1 MEFAT
6 FEPINLIAHAMSFVV
21 VEPRAGFCI
30 TLIRRRL
37 DVSLDSHES
46 RVHANVCFLRGLDVF
61 VFLSGCDE
69 RLVLNLVFSAVMG
82 VEEDLED
89 LNALAESTDAAVDRQ
104 ALASAV
110 DGVTLQPTL
119 PSLPPAI
126 PPPAV
131 PPVAPVPAVPPVLRP
146 LAPLPIRPAVFR
158 PQASFTQERRGW
170 KACRL
175 CSWSTAEY
183 EITEESR
190 LVRKRHEKAMQD
202 LMMKWHGAG
211 LAVPTNDKAVHAHLC
226 RLGEL
231 MTLFGEREMER
242 RDRLR
247 MLMAKLDAE
256 GQLEKLMTAHKDEEA
271 AASAAP
277 EDVEEEMLQYPFYTE
292 RSKAL
297 LDARI
302 DIAKFLIARAALHLE
317 RARRRRD
324 GPDEDVDAEIDW
336 ALKKAESLSLHRSE
350 IGDDQPLSGCSFSH
364 DGKLLATW

>member
-1 MEFAT
+1 
-6 FEPINLIAHAMSFVV
+6 
-21 VEPRAGFCI
+21 
-30 TLIRRRL
+30 
-37 DVSLDSHES
+37 
-46 RVHANVCFLRGLDVF
+46 
-61 VFLSGCDE
+61 
-69 RLVLNLVFSAVMG
+69 MG

-89 LNALAESTDAAVDRQ
+89 LNALAESTDAAVDSQ
-104 ALASAV
+104 DLASAV

-126 PPPAV
+126 PPPAA

-146 LAPLPIRPAVFR
+146 LAPLPIRPPVFR
-158 PQASFTQERRGW
+158 PPAPKKEEAGRSSGSGSDDDDSGRAG
-170 KACRL
+170 AVPG
-175 CSWSTAEY
+175 STVEY

-190 LVRKRHEKAMQD
+190 LVRERHEKSMQD
-202 LMMKWHGAG
+202 LMMKQRGAS
-211 LAVPTNDKAVHAHLC
+211 LAVPTNDKAVRALL
-226 RLGEL
+226 RWLGEP

-256 GQLEKLMTAHKDEEA
+256 GQLEKLMKDHEDEEA
-271 AASAAP
+271 AASAAL

-292 RSKAL
+292 RSKAI

-302 DIAKFLIARAALHLE
+302 DIAKFSIARAALRLE

-324 GPDEDVDAEIDW
+324 CPDEDVDAEIDW
-336 ALKKAESLSLHRSE
+336 ELKKAESLSLHCSE
-350 IGDDQPLSGCSFSH
+350 IGDDRPLSGCSSSH